1 MREITVAVVQM
12 RPILNEMEDN
22 LLQISEWIK
31 KIATAQKTDL
41 IVFPEL
47 CTTGYECGV
56 RFTELAQ
63 RVPGPTMNLIAQRAS
78 EFGVHV
84 VFGMASKE
92 NGESVLFDSAV
103 LVGPDGD
110 LVGEYRKVHL
120 KGEERL
126 AFRAG
131 FKFPVLETE
140 FGNVGLMLG
149 WDLAFPE
156 VARAYALDGAD
167 LLIAMANWELPYNEE
182 WRTYL
187 LARAY
192 ENTCFVAASNRIGQ
206 DVTYSFFG
214 ESMIIG
220 PRGNVYASVD
230 QDVEGYAVAR
240 IDLDEVRKN
249 REEFQILQC
258 RQPSAYRSI
267 VRAY

>member
-1 MREITVAVVQM
+1 MRETTVAVVQM
-12 RPILNEMEDN
+12 QPALNEMEDN
-22 LLQISEWIK
+22 LIKISEWIG

-63 RVPGPTMNLIAQRAS
+63 RVPGPTVNLIAQRAS
-78 EFGVHV
+78 EHGVHV
-84 VFGMASKE
+84 AFGMASKE
-92 NGESVLFDSAV
+92 KVESVLYDSAV

-110 LVGEYRKVHL
+110 LIGEYRKVHL

-131 FKFPVLETE
+131 FKLPVFETE
-140 FGNVGLMLG
+140 FGNVGILLG

-156 VARAYALDGAD
+156 VARTYALEGAD
-167 LLIAMANWELPYNEE
+167 VLVVMANWEEPYSDE

-192 ENTCFVAASNRIGQ
+192 ENTLFVAAANRIGT
-206 DVTYSFFG
+206 DATYSFFG
-214 ESMIIG
+214 QSQIVG
-220 PRGNVYASVD
+220 PRGQIYAAMD
-230 QDVEGYAVAR
+230 EAVEGYAVAR
-240 IDLDEVRKN
+240 FDLGEVRKA

-258 RQPSAYRSI
+258 RQPMAYRAI
-267 VRAY
+267 VKNY

>member
-1 MREITVAVVQM
+1 MREVTVAVVQM
-12 RPILNEMEDN
+12 QPVLNEMEDN
-22 LLQISEWIK
+22 LIKISEWID

-56 RFTELAQ
+56 NFTELAQ

-78 EFGVHV
+78 EHGVYV
-84 VFGMASKE
+84 AFGMAAKE
-92 NGESVLFDSAV
+92 KVESVLYDSAV

-110 LVGEYRKVHL
+110 LIGEYRKMHL

-131 FKFPVLETE
+131 FKLPVLETD
-140 FGNVGLMLG
+140 FGNVGLILG

-156 VARAYALDGAD
+156 VARTYALDGAE
-167 LLIAMANWELPYNEE
+167 LLIVLANWEQPYNEE

-192 ENTCFVAASNRIGQ
+192 ENTCFVAASNRIGT
-206 DVTYSFFG
+206 DATYSFFG
-214 ESMIIG
+214 ESQIIG
-220 PRGNVYASVD
+220 PRGQVYAAMD
-230 QDVEGYAVAR
+230 EEIEGYAVAR
-240 IDLDEVRKN
+240 FDLDEVRKA

-258 RQPSAYRSI
+258 RQPTAYRAI
-267 VRAY
+267 VKNY